1 MALRNKEY
9 IHIERYFS
17 FKPSCKIK
25 SERTAINDRGL
36 LIYMASKMKCKFNIV
51 TNKGQETD
59 KVNLDVVHDPPRME
73 DLVPRPPV
81 VAIVGHIGKTWT
93 IQYYNFINPTVF
105 IILNVSCCR
114 SWKDDFI
121 RST

>member
-1 MALRNKEY
+1 
-9 IHIERYFS
+9 
-17 FKPSCKIK
+17 
-25 SERTAINDRGL
+25 
-36 LIYMASKMKCKFNIV
+36 MASKMKCKFNIV
-51 TNKGQETD
+51 TNKGQETE

-93 IQYYNFINPTVF
+93 IQYYNFNKPTVF
-105 IILNVSCCR
+105 IILIITCCR
-114 SWKDDFI
+114 SWKDNFI